1 MLSDVYFP
9 RINGVS
15 TSIQTFRRE
24 LAKLGCRTLLVAPRY
39 PQAFDD
45 DGDVTRVDAWTVP
58 FDAEDRLM
66 RPRRL
71 KASCRAL
78 ARQFDLIHIQTP
90 FLAHRTGVKLAREL
104 GVKVIETY
112 HTYFEEYFHHYM
124 PFVPRRAFRP
134 IARAVSKAQCNA
146 VDAVVS
152 PSAPMA
158 DVLREYGVTAPL
170 KIIGTG
176 LELDIFRSGDGSRFR
191 STHRIPPE
199 RPLVLHV
206 GRVAFEKNIE
216 FLIDVF
222 VEVRR
227 QVPDALFI
235 VAGDG
240 PALGSLRRRAEKQG
254 LDDSVMFIGYLEREK
269 SLLDCYKSADVFTFA
284 SRTETQGLVLPRRW
298 LPERRWCR
306 PRSWALR
313 IYSSTASL
321 ARSSRR
327 RRGSRSPMRLSECCA
342 TRPCEND
349 SARPGSASWQRTGPA
364 AQWRKS
370 CSSYIAPFGN
380 GLDPR
385 PRAPRLSRGRSP
397 RGVAAGSSCRARPS
411 AD

>member
-284 SRTETQGLVLPRRW
+284 SRTETQGLVLLEAMASGTPVV
-298 LPERRWCR
+298 
-306 PRSWALR
+306 
-313 IYSSTASL
+313 STAVLGTKDLLEHGEPGAIVAPEERQPFADAVVRVLRDQTLRKRLGEAGQRFVATHWSSGAMAQKL
-321 ARSSRR
+321 LELYCAVWKQARSAPA
-327 RRGSRSPMRLSECCA
+327 SP
-342 TRPCEND
+342 
-349 SARPGSASWQRTGPA
+349 
-364 AQWRKS
+364 
-370 CSSYIAPFGN
+370 
-380 GLDPR
+380 
-385 PRAPRLSRGRSP
+385 
-397 RGVAAGSSCRARPS
+397 
-411 AD
+411 

>member
-24 LAKLGCRTLLVAPRY
+24 LAKLSCRTLLVAPRY

-58 FDAEDRLM
+58 FDPEDRLM

-71 KASCRAL
+71 RASCRAL
-78 ARQFDLIHIQTP
+78 AGQFDLIHIQTP

-124 PFVPRRAFRP
+124 PFMPRGALRP

-146 VDAVVS
+146 VDAVIS

-158 DVLREYGVTAPL
+158 NVLREYGVTAPL
-170 KIIGTG
+170 EIIGTG
-176 LELDIFRSGDGSRFR
+176 LELDIFRRGDGARFR

-216 FLIDVF
+216 FLIDAF

-227 QVPDALFI
+227 QVPDALFV

-240 PALGSLRRRAEKQG
+240 PALGSLRGRTEKHG
-254 LDDSVMFIGYLEREK
+254 IDDSVMFIGYLEREK

-284 SRTETQGLVLPRRW
+284 SRTETQGLVLLEAMASGTPVV
-298 LPERRWCR
+298 
-306 PRSWALR
+306 
-313 IYSSTASL
+313 STAVLGTKDLLEHGEAGAIVAPEERQPFADAVVRVLRDETLRKRLGDIGQRFVATHWSSAATAEKL
-321 ARSSRR
+321 LELYCAVWKQARSAPA
-327 RRGSRSPMRLSECCA
+327 SP
-342 TRPCEND
+342 
-349 SARPGSASWQRTGPA
+349 
-364 AQWRKS
+364 
-370 CSSYIAPFGN
+370 
-380 GLDPR
+380 
-385 PRAPRLSRGRSP
+385 
-397 RGVAAGSSCRARPS
+397 
-411 AD
+411 